1 MAKSTPTSTLQDL
14 MVDANDQS
22 KKQLTSLSDIKRSTD
37 QQTTD
42 LKNITKAKP
51 NSPSSVSLGSVR
63 DEIRALRTDNKR
75 GDNVTRLP
83 LPGSNGSL
91 ADAALTPTADTER
104 IQKLEKLGD
113 IIGRK
118 TEMELGGSRNEI
130 LTARNTQAFQ
140 NFAGNARDKEQILEG
155 ATEDQINIF
164 NRLEETMIKL
174 QAADS
179 EQSKKLRQELAELSG
194 TLKETQD
201 TGSKSRISGL
211 IAGARTDA
219 GSNQGRGLLGKIGN
233 YLGEKIE
240 SSVEGKRSEQVQGF
254 FDVFRSSSRSET
266 AAELQGQQNQLQ
278 KNLNSPAAGG
288 QTTVKSPISGAPITR
303 ATDNVIP
310 FPGTAARS
318 GNKDIVSNVGKLVIN
333 AKAVT
338 LKASVVTLDGG
349 VNKATAAPLDSTPDS
364 GTLRSDVKYQAL
376 DDETQQN
383 EEDAG
388 LGSGLDLDF
397 DRFGRRG
404 RRGRGGRFTRLKRGF
419 RNFKRGARNFGR
431 SAARVATNILGGGAG
446 AFALGSL
453 AIGGTAVALAG
464 NEQNKMFEAAAQG
477 NVEKA
482 TAASRAS
489 SQFQSGAMGEFA
501 DPIQQ
506 QEAADKEAR
515 EALQAQAAK
524 GNEAAKAKLAAMD
537 KPLSETNP
545 EAYARIEAAKKKTAM
560 LKEKGISYSKWRG
573 KNVKEGTG
581 LFGSNWFAEAATDKD
596 VSAALNPATA
606 TPVSTTMGASNKTGS
621 SQVTAST
628 LAAARIPAAPSGNKV
643 TDVSIQNSQARMDAA
658 KPRVIV
664 APQPAAPTAPPV
676 TNVTNNMP
684 RGRVRPEE
692 SHLERYQART
702 SGSFI
707 F

>member
-1 MAKSTPTSTLQDL
+1 MAKSTPASTLQDL
-14 MVDANDQS
+14 MVDANDQT
-22 KKQLTSLSDIKRSTD
+22 KKQTTSLSDLKRSTD
-37 QQTTD
+37 QQNTD

-140 NFAGNARDKEQILEG
+140 NFAGNTQDRGQLLEG

-174 QAADS
+174 QSADS

-201 TGSKSRISGL
+201 TGSKSKISGL

-219 GSNQGRGLLGKIGN
+219 GSNQGRGFLGKIGN

-240 SSVEGKRSEQVQGF
+240 SGVEGKRNEKVQEF

-278 KNLNSPAAGG
+278 KNLNSPAGG
-288 QTTVKSPISGAPITR
+288 QTPAKSPISGAPITR

-318 GNKDIVSNVGKLVIN
+318 GNKDIVSNVGKLIIN

-338 LKASVVTLDGG
+338 LKASVVNLDGG
-349 VNKATAAPLDSTPDS
+349 GNKATAAPLDSTPDS

-397 DRFGRRG
+397 DRFGKRG
-404 RRGRGGRFTRLKRGF
+404 RGRGGRFTKLKRGF
-419 RNFKRGARNFGR
+419 RNFKRGARNFARG
-431 SAARVATNILGGGAG
+431 AARGVTNLIGGGAG

-453 AIGGTAVALAG
+453 AIGGASVALAG

-545 EAYARIEAAKKKTAM
+545 EAYARIEASKKKTAM

-606 TPVSTTMGASNKTGS
+606 TPVSTTMGVSNKTGS
-621 SQVTAST
+621 SQVTASS
-628 LAAARIPAAPSGNKV
+628 LAAARNPAAPSGNKV
-643 TDVSIQNSQARMDAA
+643 TDVSIQNSQAKLDAA

-664 APQPAAPTAPPV
+664 APAPAAPTAPPV

>member
-1 MAKSTPTSTLQDL
+1 M
-14 MVDANDQS
+14 
-22 KKQLTSLSDIKRSTD
+22 LTSL
-37 QQTTD
+37 
-42 LKNITKAKP
+42 
-51 NSPSSVSLGSVR
+51 
-63 DEIRALRTDNKR
+63 
-75 GDNVTRLP
+75 
-83 LPGSNGSL
+83 
-91 ADAALTPTADTER
+91 
-104 IQKLEKLGD
+104 
-113 IIGRK
+113 
-118 TEMELGGSRNEI
+118 
-130 LTARNTQAFQ
+130 
-140 NFAGNARDKEQILEG
+140 G
-155 ATEDQINIF
+155 A
-164 NRLEETMIKL
+164 
-174 QAADS
+174 
-179 EQSKKLRQELAELSG
+179 
-194 TLKETQD
+194 
-201 TGSKSRISGL
+201 
-211 IAGARTDA
+211 
-219 GSNQGRGLLGKIGN
+219 
-233 YLGEKIE
+233 
-240 SSVEGKRSEQVQGF
+240 
-254 FDVFRSSSRSET
+254 
-266 AAELQGQQNQLQ
+266 
-278 KNLNSPAAGG
+278 
-288 QTTVKSPISGAPITR
+288 
-303 ATDNVIP
+303 
-310 FPGTAARS
+310 
-318 GNKDIVSNVGKLVIN
+318 
-333 AKAVT
+333 
-338 LKASVVTLDGG
+338 
-349 VNKATAAPLDSTPDS
+349 
-364 GTLRSDVKYQAL
+364 
-376 DDETQQN
+376 
-383 EEDAG
+383 
-388 LGSGLDLDF
+388 
-397 DRFGRRG
+397 
-404 RRGRGGRFTRLKRGF
+404 
-419 RNFKRGARNFGR
+419 
-431 SAARVATNILGGGAG
+431 GAG

-453 AIGGTAVALAG
+453 ATGAASVALTG

-477 NVEKA
+477 NLEKA

-606 TPVSTTMGASNKTGS
+606 IPVSTTMGASNKTGS

-643 TDVSIQNSQARMDAA
+643 TDVSIQNSQAKMDAA

-676 TNVTNNMP
+676 TNVTNNMG

-707 F
+707 Y